1 MMALWMGL
9 PQWARTA
16 CLWIGALFMM
26 ALTGKFLLSQ
36 HDKRI
41 RREVNDARDIEA
53 AQVESEVLTQ
63 ITDNTNEVVR
73 EADAVR
79 SHAAVVELP
88 DGTKSLPEYHFRD

>member
-16 CLWIGALFMM
+16 FLWIGALFMM

-63 ITDNTNEVVR
+63 ITENTNEVVR

-79 SHAAVVELP
+79 SHTAVVELP

>member
-16 CLWIGALFMM
+16 LMWIGALFMM

-41 RREVNDARDIEA
+41 RREVNDARDKEA
-53 AQVESEVLTQ
+53 AEVETAVITQ
-63 ITDNTNEVVR
+63 ITENSNEVVR

-79 SHAAVVELP
+79 SHTAVVELP

>member
-1 MMALWMGL
+1 MIALWMGL

-16 CLWIGALFMM
+16 LMWCGALFMM

-41 RREVNDARDIEA
+41 RREVNDARDKEA
-53 AQVESEVLTQ
+53 AEVETAVITQ
-63 ITDNTNEVVR
+63 ITENSNEVVR

-79 SHAAVVELP
+79 SHTAVLELP

>member
-1 MMALWMGL
+1 MIALWMGL

-16 CLWIGALFMM
+16 LMWIGALTMM

-41 RREVNDARDIEA
+41 RKEVNDARDIEA

-79 SHAAVVELP
+79 SHTAVVELP

>member
-1 MMALWMGL
+1 M
-9 PQWARTA
+9 
-16 CLWIGALFMM
+16 WIGALAMM

-41 RREVNDARDIEA
+41 RKEVNDQRDIEA

-79 SHAAVVELP
+79 SHTAVVELP

>member
-1 MMALWMGL
+1 MIALWMGL

-16 CLWIGALFMM
+16 LLWIGALFMM

-41 RREVNDARDIEA
+41 RREVNDQRDKEA
-53 AQVESEVLTQ
+53 AEVETAVITQ
-63 ITDNTNEVVR
+63 ITENTNEVVR
-73 EADAVR
+73 EAAAVR
-79 SHAAVVELP
+79 SHTAVVELP

>member
-1 MMALWMGL
+1 MMAIWMGL

-16 CLWIGALFMM
+16 LLWIGALFMM
-26 ALTGKFLLSQ
+26 TLTGKFLLSQ

-41 RREVNDARDIEA
+41 RKEVNDQRDKEA
-53 AQVESEVLTQ
+53 AEVETAVITQ

-79 SHAAVVELP
+79 SHNAVVELP

>member
-16 CLWIGALFMM
+16 LLWIGALFMM

-63 ITDNTNEVVR
+63 ITDNTNEIVR

-79 SHAAVVELP
+79 SHTAVVELP

>member
-16 CLWIGALFMM
+16 LMWIGALFMM

-79 SHAAVVELP
+79 SHTAVVELP
-88 DGTKSLPEYHFRD
+88 DGTKSLPKYHFRD

>member
-1 MMALWMGL
+1 MIALWMGL

-16 CLWIGALFMM
+16 LLWIGALFMM
-26 ALTGKFLLSQ
+26 ALTGKFLLAQ

-41 RREVNDARDIEA
+41 RKEVNDQRDKEA
-53 AQVESEVLTQ
+53 AEVETAVITQ

-79 SHAAVVELP
+79 SHTAVVELP

>member
-1 MMALWMGL
+1 MMALWLGL

-16 CLWIGALFMM
+16 LMWCGALFMM

-63 ITDNTNEVVR
+63 ITENSNEIVR

-79 SHAAVVELP
+79 SHTAVVELP

>member
-16 CLWIGALFMM
+16 LLWIGALFMM

-36 HDKRI
+36 HDKQI
-41 RREVNDARDIEA
+41 RKEVNDQRDKEA
-53 AQVESEVLTQ
+53 AEVETAVITQ
-63 ITDNTNEVVR
+63 ITENTNEVVR

-79 SHAAVVELP
+79 SHTAVVELP

>member
-16 CLWIGALFMM
+16 LLWIGALFMM
-26 ALTGKFLLSQ
+26 TLTGKFLLSQ

-41 RREVNDARDIEA
+41 RKEVNDQRDIEA

-79 SHAAVVELP
+79 SHTAVVELP

>member
-1 MMALWMGL
+1 MIALWMGL

-16 CLWIGALFMM
+16 LMWCGALFMM

-63 ITDNTNEVVR
+63 ITENTNEVVR

-79 SHAAVVELP
+79 SHTAVVELP
-88 DGTKSLPEYHFRD
+88 DGTKSLPQYHFRD

>member
-16 CLWIGALFMM
+16 LMWIGALAMM

-41 RREVNDARDIEA
+41 RKEVNDARDIEA

-79 SHAAVVELP
+79 SHTAVVELP

>member
-1 MMALWMGL
+1 VIALWMGL

-16 CLWIGALFMM
+16 LLWIGALFMM
-26 ALTGKFLLSQ
+26 ALTGKFLLAQ

-41 RREVNDARDIEA
+41 RKEVNDQRDKEA
-53 AQVESEVLTQ
+53 AEVETAVITQ

-79 SHAAVVELP
+79 SHTAVVELP